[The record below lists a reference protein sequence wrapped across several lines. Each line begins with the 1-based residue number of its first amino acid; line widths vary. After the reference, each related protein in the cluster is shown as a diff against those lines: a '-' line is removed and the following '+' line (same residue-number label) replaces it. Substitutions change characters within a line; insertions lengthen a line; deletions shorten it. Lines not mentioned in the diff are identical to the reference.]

1 MALTLRK
8 NLDRRLTIE
17 EMDNNLI
24 YLETLAKTRYINFFD
39 NTSGLTTPLTLN
51 NWIKIVTN
59 TSSTFDNNGL
69 THTNNRITNNGERGI
84 FKITSIISGYI
95 NDTAQ
100 HILHYAVFKNGVLVP
115 CSEQP
120 AYSFAS
126 LTINFVSSVSVQCIV
141 ELEPGD
147 YIEIFIKEG
156 LSATP
161 SDFHLMN
168 INTIVHS
175 L

>member
-1 MALTLRK
+1 MALILRQ

-24 YLETLAKTRYINFFD
+24 YLETLAKIRYINFFD

-51 NWIKIVTN
+51 NWIKLVTN

-69 THTNNRITNNGERGI
+69 THTNNRITNDGATGV
-84 FKITSIISGYI
+84 FKVTTIVSGYI
-95 NDTAQ
+95 NDANQ
-100 HILHYAVFKNGVLVP
+100 HVLHYGVFKNGVLVS
-115 CSEQP
+115 CSEQS
-120 AYSFAS
+120 AYTFANVA
-126 LTINFVSSVSVQCIV
+126 INVVSSISIQCIV
-141 ELEPGD
+141 ELQPGD
-147 YIEIFIKEG
+147 YIEIFMKEG